1 MGSPRSWQKAV
12 LCVCWAIAFA
22 QTPLPYQPTYR
33 TFALQALRAFYA
45 MDFSHADQLLNR
57 LDSIYGPYA
66 GTSYL
71 RALAYSW
78 RIELD
83 PSTTWFDSF
92 WEKQLR
98 LTDSLLTC
106 CAPHP
111 LEKYFIGFA
120 NKALEVRRLY
130 VRGDIMT
137 SVWKSRE
144 LLGLLD
150 GVRKYADTYPE
161 MQFELGLYEYYIDYF
176 SKNYPIMRPLLY
188 FFPKG
193 NEASGL
199 ARLER
204 CARDSLNYTQYEA
217 AYFLG
222 YIFLYQAKRPAQA
235 LYWLEYLSKRFPENP
250 LFRRMWAE
258 ALYQM
263 GRYAEARQAIL
274 PWIEAYES
282 TCPKP
287 PCYLIFR
294 RYPTSE
300 AVQAYGLL
308 GMALREEKNY
318 AEAQRAFERMDALL
332 GTLKQFPAPTWAR
345 LQREAALLDKRMGNI
360 RAADERLRRI
370 RARNDVPNYLKGDLP
385 G

>member
-1 MGSPRSWQKAV
+1 
-12 LCVCWAIAFA
+12 
-22 QTPLPYQPTYR
+22 
-33 TFALQALRAFYA
+33 
-45 MDFSHADQLLNR
+45 MDFTHAEKLLAR
-57 LDSIYGPYA
+57 LDSTYGPYA

-71 RALAYSW
+71 KALAYSW

-92 WEKQLR
+92 WERELKR
-98 LTDSLLTC
+98 TDSLLRC

-130 VRGDIMT
+130 VRGEIMA
-137 SVWKSRE
+137 SVWKARD
-144 LLGLLD
+144 LLSLLD
-150 GVRKYADTYPE
+150 GVRKYADAYPE

-193 NEASGL
+193 NETSGL

-235 LYWLEYLSKRFPENP
+235 LYWLEYLSQRFPENP

-258 ALYQM
+258 ALYQV
-263 GRYAEARQAIL
+263 GRYADARQAIL
-274 PWIEAYES
+274 PWIEAYERA
-282 TCPKP
+282 CPHP
-287 PCYLIFR
+287 PCYLIFG

-308 GMALREEKNY
+308 GMTLREEKKY
-318 AEAQRAFERMDALL
+318 PEAQQAFQRMDALL

-345 LQREAALLDKRMGNI
+345 LQREAALLEKRMGYTH
-360 RAADERLRRI
+360 AAEARLRRL
-370 RARNDVPNYLKGDLP
+370 RARDDVPSYLKGDLP
-385 G
+385 D